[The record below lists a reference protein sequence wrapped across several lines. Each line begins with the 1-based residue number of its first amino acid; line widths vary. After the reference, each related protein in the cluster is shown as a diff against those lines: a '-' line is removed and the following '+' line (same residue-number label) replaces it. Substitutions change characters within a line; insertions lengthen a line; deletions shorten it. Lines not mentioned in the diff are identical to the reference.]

1 MTHRRAIGLLILV
14 ALVWGSSFTLTKA
27 VLASTSPL
35 VYMGLRFAIATA
47 PIAGTFRR
55 LRRAELLAGSV
66 LGILFWA
73 GFVLQ
78 TKGLELTTSSR
89 SAFLT
94 SLSSTLTPVVALLVY
109 RAAPGRLTLA
119 GIGAATVGMFLLTAP
134 DGSGGIN
141 MGDVLTVGC
150 ALLFAGQIVAAA
162 AYTRRFDPLHLL
174 TVQLGLTAVL
184 SIVSAPFLETPRLV
198 PLPGNLALIGV
209 LALTGLW
216 SFYMQLRAQSQVSAS
231 TAALVFLL
239 EPVFA
244 TIVSFLTLGERFT
257 PLQWVGAAVIL
268 LALALPAASTLRRSS
283 PPGPPADATEPLHD
297 PDIVNT

>member
-1 MTHRRAIGLLILV
+1 MTHRRAIGLLVLV

-27 VLASTSPL
+27 VLGSMSPL
-35 VYMGLRFAIATA
+35 VYMGLRFTIATA
-47 PIAGTFRR
+47 LIAGTFRR
-55 LRRAELLAGSV
+55 LRRPELLAGSV

-78 TKGLELTTSSR
+78 TKGLTLTTPSR

-94 SLSSTLTPVVALLVY
+94 SLSSTLTPVVALVAH

-134 DGSGGIN
+134 NGSGGIN
-141 MGDVLTVGC
+141 LGDVLTVGC

-174 TVQLGLTAVL
+174 SVQLGLTAVL
-184 SIVSAPFLETPRLV
+184 SVASAPFLETPRLM
-198 PLPGNLALIGV
+198 PTPANLALIVV

-216 SFYMQLRAQSQVSAS
+216 SFYMQLRAQSRVSAA

-239 EPVFA
+239 EPVVA
-244 TIVSFLTLGERFT
+244 TIISFLALGERFT

-268 LALALPAASTLRRSS
+268 LALALPAIGARRAS
-283 PPGPPADATEPLHD
+283 PPAAQPAGVTDSEFVTPR
-297 PDIVNT
+297 